1 VRTLIIDNYDSF
13 TYNLVH
19 LIADINQE
27 EPLVVRNDIATWD
40 ELSRRRFDNII
51 ISPGPGRPDRAA
63 DFGLCKSAIEAAAV
77 PLLGVC
83 LGHQGIA
90 IAAGASLERAPSLV
104 HGRTS
109 RIMHQGS
116 DLFAGMPPSFNAAR
130 YHSFVVRRPL
140 PSTLEEIAWTEDGL
154 VMGITRRGRPQ
165 WGVQFHP
172 ESILTENG
180 RILLRNFRDLS
191 FRASDRTSTPPPAR
205 ADKRRAPVPT
215 AATRKAFWLEIPR
228 AIDTEAVFC
237 SLFADQPF
245 AFWLDSSLAGS
256 ALAQWSYMGDASG
269 PHAATVQYRSHGR
282 TIMVDDA
289 HGLRTENVDIFEYL
303 QREHPARPQS
313 APPCPFIGGHVGW
326 FGYELRHD
334 CGSPTTRHAATP
346 DALLIHSDRFI
357 AVNHLDGKTYVCAI
371 DSPDEADRAQHW
383 IHLTLKR
390 IESAHSP
397 PMELPHAVDRNPLE
411 FLMRDGKNSYR
422 SKVARCLDLIAQGET
437 YQVCLTN
444 ELSCA
449 ATVEPLLVYRTM
461 RRVNPA
467 PFAAFL
473 KWPGG
478 AVLSASPERFLAVDT
493 DGNIETK
500 PIKGTIRRDADPLE
514 DKRLVEL
521 LRASRKN
528 RAENGMI
535 VDLLRHDLSRC
546 CETGT
551 VSVPKLFD
559 VETYQT
565 VHQLVSTVRG
575 TLKPEHTLFDLL
587 RSGGFPGGS
596 MTGAPKSRTLEHID
610 QLEQRARGIYSGS
623 LGWLGDDGVA
633 DLSIVIRSIVSA
645 DGRFSIG
652 VGGGVVADSTPD
664 GEFEEMLLKAEAS
677 IKSIVIAAF
686 GSFSDGHYHIVDSSD
701 GMAFQAEPISG

>member
-1 VRTLIIDNYDSF
+1 MRTLIIDNYDSF

-27 EPLVVRNDIATWD
+27 EPLVVRNDTTTWD
-40 ELSRRRFDNII
+40 ELSGRRFDNIVV
-51 ISPGPGRPDRAA
+51 SPGPGRPDRVA
-63 DFGLCKSAIEAAAV
+63 DFGLCKAAIEAAAV

-83 LGHQGIA
+83 LGHQGLA
-90 IAAGASLERAPSLV
+90 IASGASLERAPSLV

-109 RIMHQGS
+109 AIVHQGS
-116 DLFAGMPPSFNAAR
+116 GLFADMPPLFNAAR
-130 YHSFVVRRPL
+130 YHSFVVQRPL
-140 PSTLEEIAWTEDGL
+140 PSTLEEIARTEDGL
-154 VMGITRRGRPQ
+154 VMGIARRGRPQ

-172 ESILTENG
+172 ESILTDDG
-180 RILLRNFRDLS
+180 RILLQNFRDLS
-191 FRASDRTSTPPPAR
+191 FRASGRISTPPPAR
-205 ADKRRAPVPT
+205 ADKRRATAPT
-215 AATRKAFWLEIPR
+215 AATRKAFWCEIPR

-245 AFWLDSSLAGS
+245 AFWLDSNLAGS
-256 ALAQWSYMGDASG
+256 ALSQWSYMGDASG
-269 PHAATVQYRSHGR
+269 PHATTVQYRSHDR
-282 TIMVDDA
+282 TIVIDDA
-289 HGLRTENVDIFEYL
+289 NGHRTETIDIFEYL
-303 QREHPARPQS
+303 QREHPSRPQS
-313 APPCPFIGGHVGW
+313 APPCPFVGGHVGW
-326 FGYELRHD
+326 FGYEMRHD
-334 CGSPTTRHAATP
+334 CGSPTMRRATTP
-346 DALLIHSDRFI
+346 DALLIRSDRFI
-357 AVNHLDGKTYVCAI
+357 AVNHLEGKTYVCAI
-371 DSPDEADRAQHW
+371 DHPGEAGRAQYW
-383 IHLTLKR
+383 IQSTLKR
-390 IESAHSP
+390 IESARRP
-397 PMELPHAVDRNPLE
+397 PMELPDAAGRDPLE
-411 FLMRDGKNSYR
+411 FLMRDGKASYL

-449 ATVEPLLVYRTM
+449 ATVEPMRVYRAT

-478 AVLSASPERFLAVDT
+478 AVLSASPERFLAVDA
-493 DGNIETK
+493 DGNIEAK
-500 PIKGTIRRDADPLE
+500 PIKGTVRRDADPHE
-514 DKRLVEL
+514 DKRLVEM

-551 VSVPKLFD
+551 VSVPSLFD

-565 VHQLVSTVRG
+565 VHQLVSTIRG
-575 TLKPEHTLFDLL
+575 VLNPEHTLVDLL
-587 RSGGFPGGS
+587 RSGAFPGGS

-623 LGWLGDDGVA
+623 LGWLGDDGAA

-645 DGRFSIG
+645 DGRFFIG
-652 VGGGVVADSTPD
+652 VGGGVVAESTPD

-677 IKSIVIAAF
+677 IKSIVTAAL
-686 GSFSDGHYHIVDSSD
+686 GSFSDDRYRLLESSD
-701 GMAFQAEPISG
+701 DMPL

>member
-1 VRTLIIDNYDSF
+1 MRTLIIDNYDSF

-27 EPLVVRNDIATWD
+27 EPIVVRNDTTTWD
-40 ELSRRRFDNII
+40 ELSGRRFDNIV
-51 ISPGPGRPDRAA
+51 ISPGPGRPDRVA
-63 DFGLCKSAIEAAAV
+63 DFGLCKAAIEAAAV

-83 LGHQGIA
+83 LGHQGLA
-90 IAAGASLERAPSLV
+90 TAAGATLGRAPSLV

-109 RIMHQGS
+109 RIVHQGS
-116 DLFAGMPPSFNAAR
+116 GLFADMPPLFNAAR
-130 YHSFVVRRPL
+130 YHSFVVQRPL
-140 PSTLEEIAWTEDGL
+140 PSTLEEIARTEDGL
-154 VMGITRRGRPQ
+154 VMGVARRGRPQ

-172 ESILTENG
+172 ESILTDDG
-180 RILLRNFRDLS
+180 RILLQNFRDLS
-191 FRASDRTSTPPPAR
+191 FRASGRISTPPRAH
-205 ADKRRAPVPT
+205 ADKRRATVPT
-215 AATRKAFWLEIPR
+215 AATRKAFWCEIPR

-245 AFWLDSSLAGS
+245 AFWLDSNLAGS
-256 ALAQWSYMGDASG
+256 ALSQWSYMGDASG
-269 PHAATVQYRSHGR
+269 PHAATVQYRSHDR
-282 TIMVDDA
+282 TIVIDDA
-289 HGLRTENVDIFEYL
+289 NGHRTENVDIFEYL
-303 QREHPARPQS
+303 QREHPSRPQS
-313 APPCPFIGGHVGW
+313 APPCPFVGGHVGW

-334 CGSPTTRHAATP
+334 CGSPTMRRAATP

-371 DSPDEADRAQHW
+371 DRPDEAGRAQHW
-383 IHLTLKR
+383 IQSTLKR
-390 IESAHSP
+390 IESAHRP
-397 PMELPHAVDRNPLE
+397 PMELPATGRDPLE
-411 FLMRDGKNSYR
+411 FLMRDGKAGYR

-449 ATVEPLLVYRTM
+449 ATVEPLRVYRTM
-461 RRVNPA
+461 RHVNPA

-478 AVLSASPERFLAVDT
+478 AVLSASPERFLAVDA
-493 DGNIETK
+493 DGNVEAK
-500 PIKGTIRRDADPLE
+500 PIKGTVRRDADPHE
-514 DKRLVEL
+514 DERLVEM

-551 VSVPKLFD
+551 VSVPSLFD

-565 VHQLVSTVRG
+565 VHQLVSTIRG
-575 TLKPEHTLFDLL
+575 VLSPEHTLVDLL
-587 RSGGFPGGS
+587 RSGAFPGGS

-610 QLEQRARGIYSGS
+610 QLEQRARGIYSGA

-645 DGRFSIG
+645 DGRFFIG
-652 VGGGVVADSTPD
+652 VGGGVVAESTPD

-677 IKSIVIAAF
+677 IKSIVIAAL
-686 GSFSDGHYHIVDSSD
+686 GSFSEDRYHLLESSD
-701 GMAFQAEPISG
+701 DMPF

>member
-19 LIADINQE
+19 LVADINQE
-27 EPLVVRNDIATWD
+27 EPLVIRNDALTWK
-40 ELSRRRFDNII
+40 ELSEKRFDNII

-63 DFGLCKSAIEAAAV
+63 DFGLSKAAIEAAAI

-83 LGHQGIA
+83 LGHQGLA
-90 IAAGASLERAPSLV
+90 IASGASLEQAPSLV

-109 RIMHQGS
+109 RIVHQGVG
-116 DLFAGMPPSFNAAR
+116 LFDGMPPLFNAAR
-130 YHSFVVRRPL
+130 YHSFIVRRPL

-154 VMGITRRGRPQ
+154 VMGISRRDQPQ

-191 FRASDRTSTPPPAR
+191 FRASGRPSTPPSPAR
-205 ADKRRAPVPT
+205 AGKRRATMPT
-215 AATRKAFWLEIPR
+215 AATRKAFWLEIPH
-228 AIDTEAVFC
+228 AVDTEAMFC

-245 AFWLDSSLAGS
+245 AFWLDSNLAGS
-256 ALAQWSYMGDASG
+256 AVSRWSYMGDASG
-269 PHAATVQYRSHGR
+269 PHAATVEYNSIDR
-282 TIMVDDA
+282 TIVIDDA
-289 HGLRTENVDIFEYL
+289 RGRRTENADIFEYL
-303 QREHPARPQS
+303 QREHPSRPQS
-313 APPCPFIGGHVGW
+313 APPCPFVGGHVGW
-326 FGYELRHD
+326 LGYELRHD
-334 CGSPTTRHAATP
+334 CGSPTTRRAATP
-346 DALLIHSDRFI
+346 DALLIRSDRFI
-357 AVNHLDGKTYVCAI
+357 AVNHLEAKTYVCVL

-383 IHLTLKR
+383 IHATLKK
-390 IESAHSP
+390 IESANNP
-397 PMELPHAVDRNPLE
+397 PIDLPRAIDRGPLE
-411 FLMRDGKNSYR
+411 FRMRDGKVRYL
-422 SKVARCLDLIAQGET
+422 SKVAHCLDLIAQGET

-444 ELSCA
+444 ELSCT
-449 ATVEPLLVYRTM
+449 ATVEPLRVYRTM

-478 AVLSASPERFLAVDT
+478 GALSASPERFLAVDA
-493 DGNIETK
+493 DGNIEAK
-500 PIKGTIRRDADPLE
+500 PIKGTIRRDSHPLQ
-514 DKRLVEL
+514 DKRLVDM

-528 RAENGMI
+528 LAENGMI

-551 VSVPKLFD
+551 VSVPSLFD

-575 TLKPEHTLFDLL
+575 VLSPEYTLIDVL
-587 RSGGFPGGS
+587 RSGAFPGGS
-596 MTGAPKSRTLEHID
+596 MTGAPKHRTLEHID
-610 QLEQRARGIYSGS
+610 QLEHRARGIYSGA
-623 LGWLGDDGVA
+623 LGWLGDDGAA
-633 DLSIVIRSIVSA
+633 DLSIVIRSIVLT
-645 DGRFSIG
+645 GERLTIG
-652 VGGGVVADSTPD
+652 VGGGIVAESTPD

-677 IKSIVIAAF
+677 IKSIVIATF
-686 GSFSDGHYHIVDSSD
+686 GNFSDDHYHLVDSSD
-701 GMAFQAEPISG
+701 DRAS

>member
-1 VRTLIIDNYDSF
+1 MRTLIIDNYDSF
-13 TYNLVH
+13 TCNLVH

-27 EPLVVRNDIATWD
+27 EPLLFRNDAATWD
-40 ELSRRRFDNII
+40 ELSGQRFDNVV

-63 DFGLCKSAIEAAAV
+63 DFGLCRAAIEAATV

-90 IAAGASLERAPSLV
+90 IASGASLERAPSLV

-109 RIMHQGS
+109 RIVHEGLG
-116 DLFAGMPPSFNAAR
+116 LFAGMQPLFDAAR
-130 YHSFVVRRPL
+130 YHSFVVGRPL
-140 PSTLEEIAWTEDGL
+140 SSALEEIARTEDGL
-154 VMGITRRGRPQ
+154 VMAIAHRTRPQ

-172 ESILTENG
+172 ESILTEDG

-191 FRASDRTSTPPPAR
+191 FRASGRPSTPPPAR
-205 ADKRRAPVPT
+205 ARKRRAPAP
-215 AATRKAFWLEIPR
+215 AAASRKGFWLEIPH
-228 AIDTEAVFC
+228 AIDTEAAFC
-237 SLFADQPF
+237 SLFADRPF
-245 AFWLDSSLAGS
+245 AFWLDSNLAGS
-256 ALAQWSYMGDASG
+256 ALSQWSYMGDASG
-269 PHAATVQYRSHGR
+269 PHAATVQYRSSER
-282 TIMVDDA
+282 TIVIDDA
-289 HGLRTENVDIFEYL
+289 RGHRTETIGLFEYL

-313 APPCPFIGGHVGW
+313 APPCPFVGGHVGW

-334 CGSPTTRHAATP
+334 CGSPTKRRAATP
-346 DALLIHSDRFI
+346 DALFIHADRFI
-357 AVNHLDGKTYVCAI
+357 AVNHLSGKTYVCAI
-371 DSPDEADRAQHW
+371 DSPDEAGRAQHW
-383 IHLTLKR
+383 IQSTLKR
-390 IESAHSP
+390 IESAQSP
-397 PMELPHAVDRNPLE
+397 PLKSPHEIGGEPIE
-411 FLMRDGKNSYR
+411 FLMRDGKAGYL

-449 ATVEPLLVYRTM
+449 APIEPLQVYRTM

-473 KWPGG
+473 TWPGG
-478 AVLSASPERFLAVDT
+478 AVLSASPERFLAVDA
-493 DGNIETK
+493 DGNIEAK

-514 DKRLVEL
+514 DKRLIET
-521 LRASRKN
+521 LRHSRKN

-551 VSVPKLFD
+551 VTAPNLFD

-565 VHQLVSTVRG
+565 VHQLVSTVSG
-575 TLKPEHTLFDLL
+575 VLKPGHTLIDVL
-587 RSGGFPGGS
+587 RSGAFPGGS
-596 MTGAPKSRTLEHID
+596 MTGAPKFRTLEHID
-610 QLEQRARGIYSGS
+610 RLEQRARGIYSGA
-623 LGWLGDDGVA
+623 LGWLGDDGAA
-633 DLSIVIRSIVSA
+633 DLSIVIRSIVWA

-652 VGGGVVADSTPD
+652 VGGGVVAESTPD
-664 GEFEEMLLKAEAS
+664 GEYEEMLLKAEAS

-686 GSFSDGHYHIVDSSD
+686 GRFDDGCFHLREAGD
-701 GMAFQAEPISG
+701 GAAFPS